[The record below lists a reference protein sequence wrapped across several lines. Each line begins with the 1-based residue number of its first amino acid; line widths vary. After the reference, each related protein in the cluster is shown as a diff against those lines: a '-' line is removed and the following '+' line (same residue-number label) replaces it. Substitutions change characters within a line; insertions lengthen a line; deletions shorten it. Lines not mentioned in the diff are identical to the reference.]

1 MKPPF
6 FDLLIATTAGE
17 ALDCLHERGGEAKII
32 AGGQS
37 LMAMLN
43 MHLVNP
49 RVLVDIS
56 RIGEFDYIREAD
68 GFVEVGAAT
77 TQARLLEWPE
87 LRRKVPLL
95 AQAMPHIGHFQTRNR
110 GTVCGS
116 LSHAD
121 PSSELPLAL
130 ATLGGEVV
138 LRNRRKQR
146 RLKAAEFQTGMLS
159 TARDEDEIVVA
170 ARFPVAAAGTGYAF
184 HEIARRHGD
193 FAVVALAAV
202 AEGRTTRLGVGGVA
216 DRPVVRAFDGLEG
229 DALDDALNAFAWE
242 LGATDDIHASARYRR
257 EMVRR
262 IGRKVIG
269 EARNAAA

>member
-216 DRPVVRAFDGLEG
+216 DRPVGRAFDGLEG